1 MTTQQNVEIVR
12 RGYEAFGRGDLD
24 TLLSLFDEQIEWRTP
39 GPADLPTA
47 GHRRGRD
54 QVREFFGTLN
64 QMFEMQRFE
73 PRTFVAEGD
82 RVVVLGEDTA
92 RVKSTGKVIDQQ
104 WAHAFTL
111 SNGKVTAFDEYLDTS
126 AVVTELRLAQ
136 TAT

>member
-24 TLLSLFDEQIEWRTP
+24 TLLSLFDDQIEWRTP
-39 GPADLPTA
+39 GPEDLPTA

-54 QVREFFGTLN
+54 QVREFFGTTN
-64 QMFEMQRFE
+64 QMFEFHRFE
-73 PRTFVAEGD
+73 PVTIVAEGD
-82 RVVVLGEDTA
+82 RVVVLGEATV
-92 RVKSTGKVIDQQ
+92 RVRSTGKVMEER

-111 SNGKVTAFDEYLDTS
+111 SNGKVTTFDEYFDT
-126 AVVTELRLAQ
+126 APVVTELRLAQ